1 MQQSSYIRRPRLE
14 EAVRQSLA
22 ESPVT
27 VLLGARQTG
36 KTTLSRE
43 IARSLAPVHTF
54 DLEQAASRR
63 ALSTPELTLSSLS
76 GTVVID
82 EVQRLPELFAVL
94 RPLCDRPDATARF
107 LLLGS
112 ASPNVVRGVSE
123 SLAGRALFV
132 SVTGFTI
139 EETGGDTQDCLWL
152 RGSFP
157 RSFLARSDAASLRWR
172 ESFTQAFLERDV
184 PQLGIRVPA
193 ETLRRFWTMVAHYH
207 GQTWNA
213 SGVARSID
221 ASPTAS
227 RHYLDI
233 LAGAYFV
240 RVLPPWYENV
250 GKRQVRSP
258 KVYIRDCGLLHSLLG
273 IDTMMALR
281 SHPHYGASWEGFALE
296 QVLSLVGE
304 RNAYF
309 WGTQRGAELDLLLL
323 HKGKR
328 LGFEFKCTDAPAMTK
343 SMHVAL
349 TDLGLDAL
357 YVVYPGTESY
367 PLHQK
372 VRALP
377 LTSVSAL
384 PESGCPSGGGVG

>member
-1 MQQSSYIRRPRLE
+1 MQQQKYIRRPRLE
-14 EAVRQSLA
+14 AAVRQCLEEA
-22 ESPVT
+22 PVT

-36 KTTLSRE
+36 KTTLARE
-43 IARSLAPVHTF
+43 IARDLEAVHTF
-54 DLEQAASRR
+54 DLEQGASRR
-63 ALSTPELTLSSLS
+63 ALSTPELTLSELS

-94 RPLCDRPDATARF
+94 RPLCDRLDRTARF

-112 ASPNVVRGVSE
+112 ASPGVVKGVSE

-132 SVTGFTI
+132 NVPGFSI
-139 EETGGDTQDCLWL
+139 EEVGRAAQDRLWL

-157 RSFLARSDAASLRWR
+157 RSFLSQSDAASLRWR
-172 ESFTQAFLERDV
+172 ESFVQAFLERDV

-207 GQTWNA
+207 GQAWNA

-221 ASPTAS
+221 ASAPAA
-227 RHYLDI
+227 RRYLDI
-233 LAGAYFV
+233 LAGAYVV
-240 RVLPPWYENV
+240 RALPPWYENV
-250 GKRQVRSP
+250 GKRQVKSP
-258 KVYIRDCGLLHSLLG
+258 KVYIRDSGLLHSLLG

-309 WGTQRGAELDLLLL
+309 WGTQRGAELDLLLF
-323 HKGKR
+323 HRGKR
-328 LGFEFKCTDAPAMTK
+328 LGFEFKCADAPAMAK
-343 SMHVAL
+343 STHIAL
-349 TDLGLDAL
+349 ADLRLDAL

-367 PLHQK
+367 PLHEK
-372 VRALP
+372 ARALP
-377 LTSVSAL
+377 LTHVPEL
-384 PESGCPSGGGVG
+384 PELA